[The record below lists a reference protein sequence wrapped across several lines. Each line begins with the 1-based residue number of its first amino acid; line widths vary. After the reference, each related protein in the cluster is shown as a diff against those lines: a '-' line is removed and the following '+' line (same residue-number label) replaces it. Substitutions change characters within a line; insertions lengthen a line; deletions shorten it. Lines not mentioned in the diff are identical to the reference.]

1 MQQNLN
7 NIWRNMTE
15 EEYKNIL
22 RELAWIKKNQWPE
35 ESQERLLDTLIE
47 MGTLMNQQTQVIDE
61 QTKLLIR
68 IEGYLG
74 EEEEP
79 EPEPEPLVC

>member
-7 NIWRNMTE
+7 YIWRNMAE

-22 RELAWIKKNQWPE
+22 RELAGIKKNQWSK

-47 MGTLMNQQTQVIDE
+47 MGTLMNQQTQVIE
-61 QTKLLIR
+61 KQAKLLIR

-79 EPEPEPLVC
+79 EPEPLVC

>member
-7 NIWRNMTE
+7 NIWRNMAE

-22 RELAWIKKNQWPE
+22 RELAGIKKNQWSK

-47 MGTLMNQQTQVIDE
+47 MGTLMSQQTQVIE
-61 QTKLLIR
+61 KQAKLLIR

-74 EEEEP
+74 EEEE
-79 EPEPEPLVC
+79 EPEPLVC

>member
-7 NIWRNMTE
+7 YTWRNMAE

-22 RELAWIKKNQWPE
+22 RELAGIKKNQWSK

-47 MGTLMNQQTQVIDE
+47 MGTLMSQQTQVIE
-61 QTKLLIR
+61 KQAKLLIR

-74 EEEEP
+74 EEEE
-79 EPEPEPLVC
+79 EPEPLVC

>member
-1 MQQNLN
+1 MA
-7 NIWRNMTE
+7 E

-22 RELAWIKKNQWPE
+22 RELAGIKKNQWPE

-47 MGTLMNQQTQVIDE
+47 MGTLMNQQTQVIE
-61 QTKLLIR
+61 KQAKLLIR

-79 EPEPEPLVC
+79 EPLVC

>member
-1 MQQNLN
+1 MQQNLSY
-7 NIWRNMTE
+7 IWRNMAE

-22 RELAWIKKNQWPE
+22 RELAGIKKNQWSK

-47 MGTLMNQQTQVIDE
+47 MGTLMNQQTQVIE
-61 QTKLLIR
+61 KQAKLLIR

-79 EPEPEPLVC
+79 EPLVC

>member
-7 NIWRNMTE
+7 YTWRNMAE

-22 RELAWIKKNQWPE
+22 RELTGIKKNQWSK

-47 MGTLMNQQTQVIDE
+47 MGTLMSQQTQVIE
-61 QTKLLIR
+61 KQAKLLIR

-74 EEEEP
+74 EEEE
-79 EPEPEPLVC
+79 EPEPLVC

>member
-7 NIWRNMTE
+7 STWRNMAE

-22 RELAWIKKNQWPE
+22 RELAGIKKNQWSK

-47 MGTLMNQQTQVIDE
+47 MGTLMNQQTQVIE
-61 QTKLLIR
+61 KQAKLLIR

-79 EPEPEPLVC
+79 EPLVC

>member
-7 NIWRNMTE
+7 YTWRNMAE

-22 RELAWIKKNQWPE
+22 RELDWIKKNQWSKG
-35 ESQERLLDTLIE
+35 SQERLLDTLIE
-47 MGTLMNQQTQVIDE
+47 MGTLMNQQTQVIE
-61 QTKLLIR
+61 KQAKLLIR

-79 EPEPEPLVC
+79 EPEPLVC

>member
-7 NIWRNMTE
+7 YTWRNMAE

-22 RELAWIKKNQWPE
+22 RELAGIKKNQWPE

-47 MGTLMNQQTQVIDE
+47 MGTLMNQQTQVIE
-61 QTKLLIR
+61 KQAKLLIR

-79 EPEPEPLVC
+79 EPLVC

>member
-7 NIWRNMTE
+7 YTWRNMAE

-22 RELAWIKKNQWPE
+22 RELAGIKKNQWPE

-47 MGTLMNQQTQVIDE
+47 MGTLMNQQTQVIE
-61 QTKLLIR
+61 KQAKLLIR

-79 EPEPEPLVC
+79 EPEPLVC

>member
-1 MQQNLN
+1 MA
-7 NIWRNMTE
+7 E

-22 RELAWIKKNQWPE
+22 RELAGIKKNQWPE

-47 MGTLMNQQTQVIDE
+47 MGTLMNQQTQVIE
-61 QTKLLIR
+61 KQAKLLIR

-79 EPEPEPLVC
+79 EPEPLVC

>member
-1 MQQNLN
+1 MA
-7 NIWRNMTE
+7 E

-22 RELAWIKKNQWPE
+22 RELAGIKKNQWSK

-47 MGTLMNQQTQVIDE
+47 MGTLMSQQTQVIE
-61 QTKLLIR
+61 KQAKLLIR

-74 EEEEP
+74 EEEE
-79 EPEPEPLVC
+79 EPEPLVC

>member
-7 NIWRNMTE
+7 NIWRNMAE

-22 RELAWIKKNQWPE
+22 RELAGIKKNQWPE

-47 MGTLMNQQTQVIDE
+47 MGTLMNQQTQVIE
-61 QTKLLIR
+61 KQAKLLIR

-79 EPEPEPLVC
+79 EPEPLVC

>member
-7 NIWRNMTE
+7 NIWRNMAE

-22 RELAWIKKNQWPE
+22 RELAGIKKNQWSK
-35 ESQERLLDTLIE
+35 ESQEQLLDTLIE
-47 MGTLMNQQTQVIDE
+47 MGTLMNQQTQVIE
-61 QTKLLIR
+61 KQAKLLIR

-79 EPEPEPLVC
+79 EPLVC

>member
-7 NIWRNMTE
+7 YTWRNMAE

-22 RELAWIKKNQWPE
+22 RELAWIKKNQWSKG
-35 ESQERLLDTLIE
+35 SQERLLDTLIE
-47 MGTLMNQQTQVIDE
+47 MGTLMNQQTQVIE
-61 QTKLLIR
+61 KQAKLLIR

-79 EPEPEPLVC
+79 EPEPLVC

>member
-7 NIWRNMTE
+7 NIWRNMAE

-22 RELAWIKKNQWPE
+22 RELAGIKKNQWPE

-47 MGTLMNQQTQVIDE
+47 MGTLMNQQTQVIE
-61 QTKLLIR
+61 KQAKLLIR

-79 EPEPEPLVC
+79 EPLVC